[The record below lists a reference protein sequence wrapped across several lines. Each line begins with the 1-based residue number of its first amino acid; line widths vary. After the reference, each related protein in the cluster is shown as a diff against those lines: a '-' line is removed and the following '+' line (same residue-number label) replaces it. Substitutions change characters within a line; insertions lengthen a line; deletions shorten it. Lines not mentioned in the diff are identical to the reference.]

1 MTSLNNDVIE
11 LWCKMVSRFMI
22 LSSLSLI
29 STYIFYR
36 ALELEQ
42 LNEKKPQLKP
52 DQISQIVNDEIEVMM
67 MSSRN
72 NNNNNLYNKNNKQYK
87 FILWLNYK
95 EKDGMSKFS
104 ECEYSNCILTPNED
118 FMSRGRIDLF
128 DVVII
133 SVEAYKEDHK
143 AQQLMKKF
151 TKRNPNQI
159 YIMRLHESPRP
170 DIPISFVNRKYI
182 PQHFFNWTWSY
193 KTISDIYDPYGFKI
207 QTQDLSVSAHHWK

>member
-1 MTSLNNDVIE
+1 MA
-11 LWCKMVSRFMI
+11 SRFMI

-29 STYIFYR
+29 STYVFYR

-42 LNEKKPQLKP
+42 LNEMKPQLKP

-67 MSSRN
+67 MSSR
-72 NNNNNLYNKNNKQYK
+72 NNNNLYNKNNKQYK

-104 ECEYSNCILTPNED
+104 ECEYSNCILTPNEA

-143 AQQLMKKF
+143 G
-151 TKRNPNQI
+151 
-159 YIMRLHESPRP
+159 
-170 DIPISFVNRKYI
+170 
-182 PQHFFNWTWSY
+182 
-193 KTISDIYDPYGFKI
+193 SDVFCI
-207 QTQDLSVSAHHWK
+207 QASLG

>member
-1 MTSLNNDVIE
+1 MTSLSNDVID
-11 LWCKMVSRFMI
+11 LWCKMASRFMI

-29 STYIFYR
+29 STYVFYR

-42 LNEKKPQLKP
+42 LNKMKPQLKP
-52 DQISQIVNDEIEVMM
+52 DQISQIVNDQIEVII
-67 MSSRN
+67 SRN
-72 NNNNNLYNKNNKQYK
+72 NNLYSKQQYK

-104 ECEYSNCILTPNED
+104 ECEYSNCIVTPNED

-143 AQQLMKKF
+143 G
-151 TKRNPNQI
+151 
-159 YIMRLHESPRP
+159 
-170 DIPISFVNRKYI
+170 
-182 PQHFFNWTWSY
+182 
-193 KTISDIYDPYGFKI
+193 SDVFCI
-207 QTQDLSVSAHHWK
+207 QASLG